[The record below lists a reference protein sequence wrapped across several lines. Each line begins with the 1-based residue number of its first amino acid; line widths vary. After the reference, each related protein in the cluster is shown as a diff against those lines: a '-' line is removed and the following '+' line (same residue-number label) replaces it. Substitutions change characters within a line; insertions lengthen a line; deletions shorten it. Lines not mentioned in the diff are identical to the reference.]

1 LDVLVVAAAADDDG
15 DDGHDAAAVVVV
27 DVQGCFDTS
36 KSVVDGKN
44 DSRMQQHCSPCE
56 RPTRKD

>member
-1 LDVLVVAAAADDDG
+1 MDVVVVVAAADG
-15 DDGHDAAAVVVV
+15 GDGEGHDAAVV
-27 DVQGCFDTS
+27 DDQGCFDTS

>member
-1 LDVLVVAAAADDDG
+1 MDVVVVAAAADDDG
-15 DDGHDAAAVVVV
+15 DDGHYAAAVVVV

-44 DSRMQQHCSPCE
+44 DSRKQHCSPCE

>member
-1 LDVLVVAAAADDDG
+1 MDVVVVAAAADDDG
-15 DDGHDAAAVVVV
+15 DDGHDAAV
-27 DVQGCFDTS
+27 DVDFQGCFDTS